1 MIIVEER
8 ARMKGCHVNEFY
20 EKLLGFRAIMGQES
34 SQWPPLDGKMTR
46 QELQWFLTRPANAG
60 MIETGFQQ
68 ISDFRE
74 TLIRCVWGVDD

>member
-1 MIIVEER
+1 
-8 ARMKGCHVNEFY
+8 MKGCHVNEFY

-46 QELQWFLTRPANAG
+46 QELQWFLTRPANVG

-74 TLIRCVWGVDD
+74 TLIRCVWGVDN